1 MDVCCEGVPATGAD
15 VPKKGATMKTNQI
28 EFAALTPPEQQAW
41 VDFCAKEIARH
52 QDDIDRVAKEL
63 AHIKKRY
70 GIEPRSVFVA
80 VWIEVR

>member
-1 MDVCCEGVPATGAD
+1 MAVCCEGVGIPSKA
-15 VPKKGATMKTNQI
+15 KSMKTNQI
-28 EFAALTPPEQQAW
+28 EFAALTPAEQQAW

-52 QDDIDRVAKEL
+52 QDDIDRVEKEL
-63 AHIKKRY
+63 SHIKKRY